1 MDKVL
6 ELVFRNGAGTEVTIS
21 LPNPKDGLKST
32 DTDTVMKDVID
43 KNVFNTKGGALSKI
57 VGARIRSTDVTPLA

>member
-6 ELVFRNGAGTEVTIS
+6 ELVFRNGAGTEVTIN
-21 LPNPKDGLKST
+21 LPNPKDGLKNT
-32 DTDTVMKDVID
+32 DTDPVMKDVIA
-43 KNVFNTKGGALSKI
+43 KNVFNTKGGALSQI

>member
-32 DTDTVMKDVID
+32 DTDAVMKDVIA
-43 KNVFNTKGGALSKI
+43 KNVFNTKGGALSQI
-57 VGARIRSTDVTPLA
+57 VGARIRSTDVMPLA

>member
-21 LPNPKDGLKST
+21 LPNPKDDLKST

-43 KNVFNTKGGALSKI
+43 KNVFNIKGGALSQI
-57 VGARIRSTDVTPLA
+57 IGARIRVTDVTALT